1 VLQVQV
7 MSSRTCVLLAASLLA
22 LLACRSQ
29 EPMPSTDKPLA
40 VLARTTLEGPPLDT
54 APFVGKTV
62 LVNFWSPT

>member
-1 VLQVQV
+1 
-7 MSSRTCVLLAASLLA
+7 MSSRTCVLLGAFVLA

-40 VLARTTLEGPPLDT
+40 ELARATLEGPPLDV
-54 APFVGKTV
+54 APFAGKTV